1 MSNSVGDLR
10 NSGLQGNNFPWQIRV
25 LQGLQCICD
34 ELQAQHVD
42 VSAIVTLLQEIEGNV
57 SAFSRTP
64 NLVRTNAAGSIAVNS
79 FSVSVA
85 NVGAAN
91 GTVLGGVIKPG
102 EILNF
107 DAGALNNFYT
117 SGTFTYDG
125 TGTELVIIYN
135 S

>member
-1 MSNSVGDLR
+1 MSIGNLKSEG
-10 NSGLQGNNFPWQIRV
+10 NKGNNFPWQLKV
-25 LQGLQCICD
+25 LTGLQCICD
-34 ELQAQHVD
+34 ELK
-42 VSAIVTLLQEIEGNV
+42 AINIDTSEIETLLEEINDHT
-57 SAFSRTP
+57 SPFSRTP
-64 NLVRTNAAGSIAVNS
+64 NLIRVSGAGSIAVNAY
-79 FSVSVA
+79 SVSVA

-91 GTVLGGVIKPG
+91 GFILGGVIKPG